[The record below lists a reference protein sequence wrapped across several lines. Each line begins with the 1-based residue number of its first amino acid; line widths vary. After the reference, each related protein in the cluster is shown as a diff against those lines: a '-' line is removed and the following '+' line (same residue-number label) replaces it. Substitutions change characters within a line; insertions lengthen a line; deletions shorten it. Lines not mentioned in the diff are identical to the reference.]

1 MKKILATALALAF
14 IASAAVAETAQ
25 PGPAGVAK
33 PAIATAAP
41 DGASTTTASAADTAS
56 VAKKSS
62 LKHGAK
68 RAPAKSGT
76 VARAVKKL
84 AGVIE
89 SIVPG
94 KGDGAFVVRVGKR
107 DYRFTLAPAAKVRD
121 ARGDKIGLSGLKKGI
136 KVVVSYKITAK
147 GDEAVG
153 VKAVI

>member
-1 MKKILATALALAF
+1 MKKIIATALALAF
-14 IASAAVAETAQ
+14 IASAAFTEAASTAT
-25 PGPAGVAK
+25 ANEAK
-33 PAIATAAP
+33 QATATAAP
-41 DGASTTTASAADTAS
+41 DGASTTTALADTATA
-56 VAKKSS
+56 AKKPSA
-62 LKHGAK
+62 KHGTK

-84 AGVIE
+84 AGVIQ
-89 SIVPG
+89 SIVPE
-94 KGDGAFVVRVGKR
+94 KGDGVFVVRVGKR

-121 ARGDKIGLSGLKKGI
+121 ARGDKIGLSGLRKGI